1 MAKAQGPTLLSGK
14 IGTLIFRVRDGKN
27 IVSLAPSSVNPRN
40 ATTRFFDNRIEFGGA
55 AKMAAQIYQGL
66 HLRSDEDG
74 PAFGPYPQNRL
85 TGRIRR
91 APVKSRVH
99 IVGEQV
105 PYNTRFHFHDVARSL
120 RGLDLGGKEAPTAL
134 VQMTP
139 IGPQHNPTAI
149 KLTGIGKAA
158 RQIPVHGNARLE
170 FHIRQT
176 EIKDIYY
183 NTVLGGWQR
192 EDVRERPGRNG
203 VKRTWLPPSD
213 WIPVE
218 IFPADGLTLP
228 VPATDPAR
236 KHLTAIFIEWREIRQ
251 VGRRIIRHHRY
262 AIARIAALHAP
273 AEAWASPSH
282 SNSHSHSNSSHHI
295 TPRNLH
301 PKPTWQQDPQKFLTQ
316 ALANLFPEPLASEPV
331 ASRHMAIDR
340 TPPA

>member
-27 IVSLAPSSVNPRN
+27 IVSLAPSSVNTKN
-40 ATTRFFDNRIEFGGA
+40 ATPRFFDNRIEFGGA
-55 AKMAAQIYQGL
+55 AKMAAQIYRGL
-66 HLRSDEDG
+66 HLPGEEDG
-74 PAFGPYPQNRL
+74 PAFGAYPQNRL

-120 RGLDLGGKEAPTAL
+120 RGLDLGGKEAPTDK

-170 FHIRQT
+170 FRIHIRQT
-176 EIKDIYY
+176 EIKDIHY
-183 NTVLGGWQR
+183 NPVLGGWQR

-203 VKRTWLPPSD
+203 AKRTWLPPSD

-228 VPATDPAR
+228 VPATDPDR
-236 KHLTAIFIEWREIRQ
+236 RHLTAIFIEWREIRQ
-251 VGRRIIRHHRY
+251 VGRRIIRHHKY

-273 AEAWASPSH
+273 AEAWTPPTDSKPGTNPTTSAV
-282 SNSHSHSNSSHHI
+282 HHCA
-295 TPRNLH
+295 PRNLH
-301 PKPTWQQDPQKFLTQ
+301 PKPTWQQDPAKFLTQ
-316 ALANLFPEPLASEPV
+316 ALANLFKEPLASGQ
-331 ASRHMAIDR
+331 RAIDR